1 MDPFSILPPT
11 PAGWLRRSALA
22 SVFPAYVQYLVD
34 RRYAVITRRSYCGA
48 VAHFARWFG
57 RPERGADVLTPADV
71 RRFLDVHLPHCTC
84 PPSARRSRH
93 ECRAA
98 LRHLVCSMRADG
110 VLTEVHVSDS
120 VEDEL
125 QRFDAEMNHE
135 RGLAA
140 NTRAQ
145 RLRIVRRLLATTPSS
160 DSGPIAL
167 VTATRLR
174 RFLAEEHG
182 RWSPNSARV
191 LTSTLRGYLRFRAAG
206 GDQVGH
212 LLPVIVSP
220 AHWRLAALPDTLS
233 PTEIGRLLAA
243 FPPDLPSTARAYAMV
258 RCLVD
263 LGLRTHEVARLQL
276 GDIDWDAGTIR
287 IGPAKAAACRYS
299 SAAAPRHR
307 MRHRLPICA
316 RERPVTASRCVF
328 VRLARA
334 SRHADQPGM
343 LFAMWCG
350 QPLPAM
356 WVTLHARVHLLRH
369 NPWPVGCSR
378 REARIKEIADLLRH
392 RALDTSLI
400 YIPKSMA
407 LAWWPWPSHGP
418 GARHDRVHHGTGRRW
433 PAIWRSDRRLG
444 FTLRIAGPQLLQF
457 AHAVRATPVTTPGHL
472 TLELQLDWART
483 HGQSQAPISC
493 ARRLEIVPPALPGTT
508 SRNSRPQ
515 TAVPWRDVA
524 FAPRPSP
531 TRPPHLHGAGDHR
544 SPRRKQGRLTP
555 AAGLR
560 PLTYQT
566 LFGLIAAADGVYSDC
581 PRPCRSRTSTSI
593 WCRVR

>member
-57 RPERGADVLTPADV
+57 RPEHGADVLTPADV

-287 IGPAKAAACRYS
+287 IGPAKAR
-299 SAAAPRHR
+299 RVDT
-307 MRHRLPICA
+307 LPLPHATGCA
-316 RERPVTASRCVF
+316 IATYLRSERPVTASRCVF
-328 VRLARA
+328 VRLVAPVDTPISPNVVRNVVRA
-334 SRHADQPGM
+334 AYRR
-343 LFAMWCG
+343 CG
-350 QPLPAM
+350 LPY
-356 WVTLHARVHLLRH
+356 TRVHLLRH
-369 NPWPVGCSR
+369 TLAR
-378 REARIKEIADLLRH
+378 RVLAEGGTLKEIADLLRH

-400 YIPKSMA
+400 YTKVDGA
-407 LAWWPWPSHGP
+407 RLVAVAQPWPGS
-418 GARHDRVHHGTGRRW
+418 
-433 PAIWRSDRRLG
+433 
-444 FTLRIAGPQLLQF
+444 
-457 AHAVRATPVTTPGHL
+457 
-472 TLELQLDWART
+472 
-483 HGQSQAPISC
+483 AP
-493 ARRLEIVPPALPGTT
+493 
-508 SRNSRPQ
+508 
-515 TAVPWRDVA
+515 
-524 FAPRPSP
+524 
-531 TRPPHLHGAGDHR
+531 
-544 SPRRKQGRLTP
+544 
-555 AAGLR
+555 
-560 PLTYQT
+560 
-566 LFGLIAAADGVYSDC
+566 
-581 PRPCRSRTSTSI
+581 
-593 WCRVR
+593 